1 MSAVAVVTPVR
12 ILAASNAAVSC
23 PADTTEDTLATI
35 TVPAGAMGLNGILR
49 ITTHWTFTGSTNSK
63 TWRVK
68 FGSMSAQDTGTTSA
82 SVTSLRCHTEIRNVA
97 SASSQKGNSYSLTI
111 AGSVPATSPTTAAID
126 TTAAVTMLITGQ
138 KGLAGETL
146 TLDYYLVELITP

>member
-1 MSAVAVVTPVR
+1 MPLYTQPQVR
-12 ILAASNAAVSC
+12 ILAQSNAAVSC

-35 TVPAGAMGLNGILR
+35 TVPAGIMGANGILR
-49 ITTHWTFTGSTNSK
+49 ITTHWTCTGSANSK

-68 FGSMSAQDTGTTSA
+68 FGSLAAQDNGTTTVG
-82 SVTSLRCHTEIRNVA
+82 VTSLRCHTEIRNVGA
-97 SASSQKGNSYSLTI
+97 TNSQKANSYSLTI
-111 AGSVPATSPTTAAID
+111 AGSVPATAPTTAAID

-146 TLDYYLVELITP
+146 TLDYYLVELIVQ

>member
-1 MSAVAVVTPVR
+1 MPLYTSPQVR

-35 TVPAGAMGLNGILR
+35 TVPAGVMGLNGILR
-49 ITTHWTFTGSTNSK
+49 VTTHWTFTSSTNSK

-68 FGSMSAQDTGTTSA
+68 FGSMSAQDNGTTTLG
-82 SVTSLRCHTEIRNVA
+82 VTSVRCHTEIRNVA
-97 SASSQKGNSYSLTI
+97 ATNSQKGNSYSFTI
-111 AGSVPATSPTTAAID
+111 TGAVPATAPTTAAID

-146 TLDYYLVELITP
+146 TLDYYLVELILP